1 MKILVVHGPNLNLL
15 GKREAS
21 IYGAETLEEINKK
34 LETLA
39 VKLGVDI
46 SFFQSNSEAAIIER
60 IQDCLE
66 TKVDGIVINPAAF
79 GHTSIALRDSLLAVA
94 IPFVEVHMSNI
105 HEREEFRHR
114 TYLSDIASG
123 VVVGFKT
130 KSYEL
135 GLIGLVDSLDHNN

>member
-21 IYGAETLEEINKK
+21 IYGTETLEEINKK

-39 VKLGVDI
+39 VKLGVEI
-46 SFFQSNSEAAIIER
+46 SFFQSNSEAAMIER

-66 TKVDGIVINPAAF
+66 TKVDGIIINPAAF

-114 TYLSDIASG
+114 TYLSDIANG

>member
-21 IYGAETLEEINKK
+21 IYGNETLEEINKK
-34 LETLA
+34 LGTLA
-39 VKLGVDI
+39 VKLGVEI
-46 SFFQSNSEAAIIER
+46 SFFQSNSEAALIER

-79 GHTSIALRDSLLAVA
+79 GHTSIALRDSLLGVA